1 MVWAAVLKHAFDQFG
16 VCPDETAPG
25 RIPGINGEKSMQA
38 WQSAQVK
45 NPDSEHADR
54 AGTIVRV
61 EKKGENELVYVN
73 LDADSNRHA
82 EVVSFVDS
90 ELVLL

>member
-1 MVWAAVLKHAFDQFG
+1 
-16 VCPDETAPG
+16 
-25 RIPGINGEKSMQA
+25 MQA

-45 NPDSEHADR
+45 NPDSEHAER

-61 EKKGENELVYVN
+61 EKKGDHELVYVN
-73 LDADSNRHA
+73 LDETGDRHA
-82 EVVSFVDS
+82 EVVSFADS